1 MDSPLAGIVVQ
12 LAGEGGDLIPSGS
25 TLAVI
30 ETEGDGEVEAPPADT
45 PVEQE
50 IVAETPGAEEVSVAE
65 VAPTPES
72 VRAELVEEQSLP
84 SEEKS
89 SASTSSGQAGHGK
102 SVLAS
107 HAVRARATDLGVDLN
122 QVHNQGDR
130 DRHADLDA
138 SLRYT

>member
-72 VRAELVEEQSLP
+72 VRAELVEAPSLP

-89 SASTSSGQAGHGK
+89 SPSTSRSEERRVGK
-102 SVLAS
+102 EC
-107 HAVRARATDLGVDLN
+107 VRTCRSRWSPY
-122 QVHNQGDR
+122 H
-130 DRHADLDA
+130 
-138 SLRYT
+138 

>member
-1 MDSPLAGIVVQ
+1 M
-12 LAGEGGDLIPSGS
+12 AGEVGDLTPLG
-25 TLAVI
+25 AARAGV
-30 ETEGDGEVEAPPADT
+30 GNDGWGGAEALPADT

-72 VRAELVEEQSLP
+72 VRAELVEAPSLP

-89 SASTSSGQAGHGK
+89 SPSTSSGQAGHGK

-107 HAVRARATDLGVDLN
+107 PAVRARAKEDRKSTRLN
-122 QVHNQGDR
+122 SSH
-130 DRHADLDA
+130 
-138 SLRYT
+138 